1 MKDVGAGL
9 FPLDKQLGL
18 SESLYSERL
27 VGTMVWLS
35 GLLPYAQAQA
45 VFERIG
51 KRLIP
56 TSSIWRKTQ
65 VHGAQLRD
73 VVEQDRRQVA
83 LGQTRLNAA
92 SLDHPHPK
100 GVSMDG
106 GTLNIRGEGWK
117 EMKVGAV
124 YDVQQRLE
132 RDVRTQEWTEQ
143 AHASH
148 ITYTAVLGD
157 VNAFAPAL
165 WQLASVHDVPNA
177 AHSSVTA
184 DGAEWIWNVA
194 ADYFPDSTQIVDW
207 FHAKQHLSD
216 AAQALFP
223 ENNHAAAAWLA
234 QRTDDL
240 FAGAIHCIT
249 ASLDNAALA
258 DHSRYF
264 HHHKRRMQYH
274 EFRENGLPIG
284 SGTVESAVKQFKA
297 RLSASGMRWNRP
309 SAQSMLVIR
318 AAVLDGSFDTLW
330 RRIA

>member
-1 MKDVGAGL
+1 
-9 FPLDKQLGL
+9 
-18 SESLYSERL
+18 
-27 VGTMVWLS
+27 MVWLS
-35 GLLPYAQAQA
+35 GLLPYEHAQA
-45 VFERIG
+45 VFERVG

-56 TSSIWRKTQ
+56 ASSIWRITQ
-65 VHGAQLRD
+65 EHGTQLRA
-73 VVEQDRRQVA
+73 VVEQDRCRVA
-83 LGQTRLNAA
+83 LGQTSLHAA
-92 SLDHPHPK
+92 SFDHQQAK

-106 GTLNIRGEGWK
+106 GTVNIRGEGWK
-117 EMKVGAV
+117 EVKVGAV

-132 RDVRTQEWTEQ
+132 RDERTQEWTEQ
-143 AHASH
+143 AHAVNMA
-148 ITYTAVLGD
+148 YTAVLGD

-165 WQLASVHDVPNA
+165 WQLASAHDVPNA

-184 DGAEWIWNVA
+184 DGAEWIWNVT

-223 ENNHAAAAWLA
+223 DNNQAATAWLA

-249 ASLDNAALA
+249 SPLDNAGLA
-258 DHSRYF
+258 NHSRYF
-264 HHHKRRMQYH
+264 HHHKRRMQYQ

-297 RLSASGMRWNRP
+297 RLSGPGMRWNR
-309 SAQSMLVIR
+309 SCAQAMLIIR
-318 AAVLDGSFDTLW
+318 AAVLDGSFNTLW
-330 RRIA
+330 SRVA